1 MDVDEV
7 ADELY
12 GLDPSEFVEVRT
24 ARVAQARSEGDKAGA
39 AAIGKLRKPT
49 TVGWLVN
56 LLARELPEE
65 IAGVLQLG
73 VALRDA
79 QRHLSAGDLRT
90 LTTQRQ
96 QLVRALAKRAGG
108 FAADRGREVP
118 EDALREVGQ
127 TLHAAMAD
135 PEIGEQVRIGR
146 IITAASYSGFGPAGL
161 SVVGGKAPVRAASKP
176 KREEGVDRKAAA
188 RDELAEADA
197 AVSRAHDAALTAR
210 READEAAAT
219 LTEVDERI
227 ESLRAQLDRAENER
241 QFARSA
247 EKAAA
252 EQIRHVEREVDR
264 AERWQAKAAQSLED
278 LGDVTPPNR

>member
-12 GLDPSEFVEVRT
+12 GLDPSEFVEFRT
-24 ARVAQARSEGDKAGA
+24 ARVAQARAEGDKALA

-79 QRHLSAGDLRT
+79 QRHLSAADLRT

-135 PEIGEQVRIGR
+135 PEVGEQVRIGR

-161 SVVGGKAPVRAASKP
+161 SVVGGKAPVRAVPKP
-176 KREEGVDRKAAA
+176 KPAETVDRKAAA
-188 RDELAEADA
+188 RDELADADA
-197 AVSRAHDAALTAR
+197 AVTRAHDAATAAR
-210 READEAAAT
+210 RAAEEATAT
-219 LTEVDERI
+219 LAEVDERI
-227 ESLRAQLDRAENER
+227 DSLRAQLDRAENER

-252 EQIRHVEREVDR
+252 EQIRQVEREVDR
-264 AERWQAKAAQSLED
+264 AERWQAKAAQTLED
-278 LGDVTPPNR
+278 LGDAPPR